1 MVRPREHRVAD
12 LDMDADVTRRARFSL
27 YGAAATGCG
36 LATAVVL
43 GVPDLA
49 AALVFLWFLLPLLSL
64 TPLALLAFFEGP
76 VVLTESGLRRRR
88 GDIAWSEVH
97 EAHCAPPYLVLA
109 TTRGKVRVFGGGKKE
124 IMQLIS
130 EWNWSRLRTERT
142 ELGLGY
148 REGPRVSA
156 AKVRVEEDAEVVSRV
171 GQHERAADS
180 QVVDGGSG
188 SGSGSG
194 SRSSG
199 PATSSRP
206 RGRGPRQRT

>member
-1 MVRPREHRVAD
+1 MAEPHHRRAG
-12 LDMDADVTRRARFSL
+12 ADVSRQARFTY
-27 YGAAATGCG
+27 YGVAVVGCG

-49 AALVFLWFLLPLLSL
+49 AAVVFLWLMLPLLSL

-109 TTRGKVRVFGGGKKE
+109 TPRGKVRVVVGGKKE

-130 EWNWSRLRTERT
+130 EWNWSRLRKERA
-142 ELGLGY
+142 EPGVGY

-156 AKVRVEEDAEVVSRV
+156 AKVRVEQDAEGSVAESASTR
-171 GQHERAADS
+171 ER
-180 QVVDGGSG
+180 QT
-188 SGSGSG
+188 
-194 SRSSG
+194 R
-199 PATSSRP
+199 R
-206 RGRGPRQRT
+206 